1 MKTLKLLIPAI
12 AVLALLQGCTK
23 EYITKQYI
31 TQEYNGA
38 QVYARDY
45 TVKQSD
51 WKRNEGENNPG
62 FDNYL
67 YAEFDNPDITKD
79 VVDNGTVQAFIY
91 TIYNVE
97 ENLGSWN
104 PLPFVYPLLIEE
116 KDDSGNVVNSFIVA
130 ENTRFEYNVGKVTF
144 IIQDLDGINPLDIAN
159 EMSIRVCV
167 TI

>member
-45 TVKQSD
+45 TINPKD
-51 WKRNEGENNPG
+51 WIRIKGANNPG

-91 TIYNVE
+91 TIYDVAK
-97 ENLGSWN
+97 NLGSWN
-104 PLPFVYPLLIEE
+104 PLPYLYPLEIKTTDEGGKEEILI
-116 KDDSGNVVNSFIVA
+116 A
-130 ENTRFEYNVGKVTF
+130 PENTRFEYNEGTVTF
-144 IIQDLDGINPLDIAN
+144 IIQDLDGYDPEDITN
-159 EMSIRVCV
+159 SMSIKVCV

>member
-45 TVKQSD
+45 TINPKD
-51 WKRNEGENNPG
+51 WKRNEGANNPG

-79 VVDNGTVQAFIY
+79 VVDNRTLAD
-91 TIYNVE
+91 T
-97 ENLGSWN
+97 LG
-104 PLPFVYPLLIEE
+104 EH
-116 KDDSGNVVNSFIVA
+116 
-130 ENTRFEYNVGKVTF
+130 GK
-144 IIQDLDGINPLDIAN
+144 IIAMVKMFFRALKLRLMYEIGAK
-159 EMSIRVCV
+159 R
-167 TI
+167 

>member
-1 MKTLKLLIPAI
+1 MNTTRAQRSMPATIPSGPAPGSTTTQMV
-12 AVLALLQGCTK
+12 AD
-23 EYITKQYI
+23 I
-31 TQEYNGA
+31 TQE
-38 QVYARDY
+38 
-45 TVKQSD
+45 
-51 WKRNEGENNPG
+51 
-62 FDNYL
+62 
-67 YAEFDNPDITKD
+67 

-91 TIYNVE
+91 TLYDVAN
-97 ENLGSWN
+97 NLGSWN

-159 EMSIRVCV
+159 EMSIKVCV